1 MFSKNEEK
9 IKELVSQLEVLESS
23 YNEFKASYDELEA
36 SYSRLLK
43 DHQNTGQKL
52 ASARLT
58 NETIQ
63 KQLVALQE
71 KVSQLNAEKF
81 RLTKRNDF
89 LLGRLREI
97 AELCKEDI

>member
-9 IKELVSQLEVLESS
+9 IKELNDQLENLRASYFELETS
-23 YNEFKASYDELEA
+23 YN
-36 SYSRLLK
+36 RLLK

-89 LLGRLREI
+89 LMGRLREI